1 MEEVLDF
8 VKFYKQ
14 SDSLLIVYYG
24 GHGAINSA
32 RQASWMW
39 FVERDSPP
47 PSDHLLN
54 VYSNAQ
60 PESPSVNWSAIQTL
74 FENCTC
80 DVLFLLD
87 CCAAA
92 GATPESGQR
101 TIETIAA
108 CGVETWAPG
117 PGRHSFTNAL
127 IKVLEYWKDVG
138 SFSAAMLHSE
148 ILSVI
153 KYDRPERRAGARTV
167 EHRKTPIYILSTK
180 DPRSRSIQ
188 LSSRLRLASRVR
200 NSASTAST
208 TLTPNSA
215 VPRAPPR
222 TDIFDTSQLHSRVPT
237 DEFTVPHV
245 LLSVAL
251 EGNLSLDPESWAR
264 WIRDLPA
271 LAKYVVVEGVFRS
284 HSTMVLVS
292 LPVPIWNVLHDDL
305 AVTFIG
311 YVEYESSLY
320 FIPQYLTAWWL
331 ANYQK
336 ELYFLANSFIIR
348 DTSETSC

>member
-8 VKFYKQ
+8 VKYYKQ

-24 GHGAINSA
+24 GHGAINSG
-32 RQASWMW
+32 RQASWMC
-39 FVERDSPP
+39 
-47 PSDHLLN
+47 
-54 VYSNAQ
+54 NAQ

-108 CGVETWAPG
+108 CGFETWAPG

-127 IKVLEYWKDVG
+127 IEVLEYWKDVG

-311 YVEYESSLY
+311 YVETRNALV
-320 FIPQYLTAWWL
+320 TASEE
-331 ANYQK
+331 ANIRTK
-336 ELYFLANSFIIR
+336 ELVSPLAAAKSQKAYPRIR
-348 DTSETSC
+348 ESAAH

>member
-8 VKFYKQ
+8 VKYYKQ

-32 RQASWMW
+32 RQASWMC
-39 FVERDSPP
+39 
-47 PSDHLLN
+47 
-54 VYSNAQ
+54 NAQ

-108 CGVETWAPG
+108 CGFETWAPG
-117 PGRHSFTNAL
+117 PGRHSFTDAL
-127 IKVLEYWKDVG
+127 IEVLEYWKDVG

-215 VPRAPPR
+215 
-222 TDIFDTSQLHSRVPT
+222 LHSRVLT

-311 YVEYESSLY
+311 YVESRNALV
-320 FIPQYLTAWWL
+320 TASEE
-331 ANYQK
+331 ANIRTK
-336 ELYFLANSFIIR
+336 ELVSPLAAAK
-348 DTSETSC
+348 TH